1 MPRAAHVPTIAF
13 AFAVFASAAL
23 MPLGPALHAGSPE
36 GEAASH
42 LDSLLGREV
51 TTRPDALEGRIV
63 DILVDRTGK
72 IRAAVVEF
80 GGFLGIGTR
89 KIAVDWGALRLE
101 NGGIVAD
108 VGRDQLRAAK
118 EYKPGAATLPVQ
130 SIQY

>member
-1 MPRAAHVPTIAF
+1 MPRAAHFSSIIAAVLF
-13 AFAVFASAAL
+13 FAVAL
-23 MPLGPALHAGSPE
+23 APIGPRLHAEGAR
-36 GEAASH
+36 GEAEHH

-63 DILVDRTGK
+63 DILVDQSGK

-108 VGRDQLRAAK
+108 VSRDQLRAAK